1 MSRANFQDSS
11 TKEVHW
17 IQEILSY
24 EMKNLAVLL
33 LNHEMHVTFLWFASL
48 LTACRV
54 QYCICKKYRAL
65 YHFITEVHYVIQ
77 LAKNLKL
84 ETHLNCFGSF
94 YFSSKSISKA
104 LEKGLVVK
112 DYYDLWSIKRPTFL
126 KYDFTSGQNQYSIN
140 DQQRYFYLTWFS
152 RTSKTF
158 TAK

>member
-1 MSRANFQDSS
+1 
-11 TKEVHW
+11 
-17 IQEILSY
+17 
-24 EMKNLAVLL
+24 MKNLAVLL

-112 DYYDLWSIKRPTFL
+112 DYYDL
-126 KYDFTSGQNQYSIN
+126 
-140 DQQRYFYLTWFS
+140 
-152 RTSKTF
+152 
-158 TAK
+158 